1 MGLLLPPPN
10 HFDSLT
16 SGPIFGVHLI
26 GFLLTVGAGRASS
39 CVRGSGQPLKSAA
52 EHNVFQSALSVSGSR
67 SFLDACTC
75 CAESAKISTEAAH
88 LYGRE
93 TISCGNET
101 SAEETAESGCGRC
114 PANDCG
120 GCCGHE
126 VIGLFL
132 SESVSRIADP
142 GRLPPVPPE
151 DWSAIQRSLRP
162 LLQPPRCV

>member
-1 MGLLLPPPN
+1 MHWIKNSAAL
-10 HFDSLT
+10 
-16 SGPIFGVHLI
+16 ILI

-39 CVRGSGQPLKSAA
+39 CLHGSGQRLKSAA
-52 EHNVFQSALSVSGSR
+52 EHDVFQAALSVSGSR

-75 CAESAKISTEAAH
+75 CAESAESAELSTNSAH
-88 LYGRE
+88 SDGRE
-93 TISCGNET
+93 TICCGNGT
-101 SAEETAESGCGRC
+101 SAEESAESGCGRC

-126 VIGLFL
+126 VLGLFL

-162 LLQPPRCV
+162 LLQPPRGV

>member
-1 MGLLLPPPN
+1 VHWVKNSAAWVLL
-10 HFDSLT
+10 
-16 SGPIFGVHLI
+16 
-26 GFLLTVGAGRASS
+26 GFLLTVWAGQASS
-39 CVRGSGQPLKSAA
+39 FAHRSGQRLKSAA
-52 EHNVFQSALSVSGSR
+52 EHDVFQAALSVSSSR

-75 CAESAKISTEAAH
+75 CAELSTDSAHS
-88 LYGRE
+88 YGRE
-93 TISCGNET
+93 TICCGNGT

-132 SESVSRIADP
+132 SESVSRIPDP

-162 LLQPPRCV
+162 LLQPPRGV

>member
-1 MGLLLPPPN
+1 MWVLL
-10 HFDSLT
+10 
-16 SGPIFGVHLI
+16 V
-26 GFLLTVGAGRASS
+26 FLLALGAGRGAPSGQ
-39 CVRGSGQPLKSAA
+39 GSGPLSNSTFGHCVLMAGFLGA
-52 EHNVFQSALSVSGSR
+52 GSILDSGSC
-67 SFLDACTC
+67 DC
-75 CAESAKISTEAAH
+75 CAGSASGVGCGESSKDAAH
-88 LYGRE
+88 TPRKATAG
-93 TISCGNET
+93 CF
-101 SAEETAESGCGRC
+101 AEGIAESGCGRC

-120 GCCGHE
+120 GCCEHE

>member
-1 MGLLLPPPN
+1 MHWIKNGAAL
-10 HFDSLT
+10 
-16 SGPIFGVHLI
+16 ILI
-26 GFLLTVGAGRASS
+26 GFLLTAGAGRAAS
-39 CVRGSGQPLKSAA
+39 CVHGSGHLLKSAA
-52 EHNVFQSALSVSGSR
+52 EHDVFQAALSVSSSR

-75 CAESAKISTEAAH
+75 CAENAELSTDSAHS
-88 LYGRE
+88 YGRE
-93 TISCGNET
+93 TIGCGNGT
-101 SAEETAESGCGRC
+101 SAAVTAESGCGRC